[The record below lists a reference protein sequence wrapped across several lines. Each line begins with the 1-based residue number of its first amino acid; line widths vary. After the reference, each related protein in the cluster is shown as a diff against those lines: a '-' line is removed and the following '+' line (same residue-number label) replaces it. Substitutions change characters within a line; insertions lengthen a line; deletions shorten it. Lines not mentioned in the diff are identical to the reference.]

1 MLYEIRFTV
10 NQIGDFHA
18 KAVVLIVHKE
28 TILDG

>member
-18 KAVVLIVHKE
+18 KAVVSVVHKE
-28 TILDG
+28 KNLD